1 MSMTVWF
8 YDENSMRRCLR
19 RQVDSAKTAIAQDS
33 RQLRKNPF
41 GLVTGVVTKSAF
53 WLALVAGGL
62 APCQPA
68 HALTMAE
75 CNAKYNA
82 AQSAG
87 TLNGRT
93 WHVFRQTECGPGSKP
108 AVEQPKPIDALKDEL
123 KQKGYSEENIQRAF
137 MILHV
142 GPAAAQCV
150 DAGYED
156 PSLLDA
162 IKSYVAKTGLTMT
175 NDQVARYYQID
186 QAPAFEIMAYK
197 GLSDDRRYDFCMA
210 KRRDFA
216 ALGLL

>member
-1 MSMTVWF
+1 M
-8 YDENSMRRCLR
+8 
-19 RQVDSAKTAIAQDS
+19 AIAEDS
-33 RQLRKNPF
+33 RHLRTNPF
-41 GLVTGVVTKSAF
+41 GHVTGVVAKSAF

-75 CNAKYNA
+75 CSAKYNA

-108 AVEQPKPIDALKDEL
+108 AVEQAKPIDALKDEL
-123 KQKGYSEENIQRAF
+123 KQKGSSEQNIQQAF

-142 GPAAAQCV
+142 GLAATQCV

-156 PSLLDA
+156 PGLLEA
-162 IKSYVAKTGLTMT
+162 IKSFFAKTGVTMT

-186 QAPAFEIMAYK
+186 RAPPFEMMAFK
-197 GLSDDRRYDFCMA
+197 GLSDDQRYDFCMA